1 MLTKIKSLCNTWHFY
16 AILVLLASLTLI
28 SLYYGVLLIIYLIYL
43 YKIKLL
49 KLSFIFLL
57 LYYVISILGLSL
69 YSFKLEDEI
78 SGIVISVKSYSDYQN
93 VVILKGFYKVYLT
106 INDNNEIHIGQRI
119 IASGWSK
126 EIDLQSFG
134 TYLRSIGIYRKY
146 SVSNYKVS
154 NEFNLYSIKYKIFN
168 FYENKL
174 DEKSYSYLMS
184 LIFGLNDF
192 DLSFKEQINNL
203 GISYL
208 FCISGFHINMI
219 IILFDYILSKFI
231 HKQHI
236 KDFIVIIL
244 LLIYAFITGFSYGV
258 LRATLMV
265 IITKISYYKSL
276 SLTKLDCLS
285 LSLIVISF
293 INPYA
298 LYNTS
303 FRLSFLSVF
312 IIILITNNLKSEN
325 KLISNYYIT
334 VILFL
339 ASAPI
344 VISINNEI
352 NLLTIFISPII
363 LILFSYIIIPFTYIL
378 LIFPQI
384 YPLINS
390 IYIIFESIIESLN
403 NIDILLIGSKKFSPI
418 LYILYYFLFYNLLC
432 HYERYGLKYFNS
444 ILFIIII
451 YIFNVTIYLIPYDR
465 ITILDVGQGDS
476 ILIECANNKGNI
488 LIDSYNN
495 IDKLEEKGIKNIN
508 TLIIT
513 HSDNDHSETALEVI
527 NNYNVNT
534 LILSYYD
541 EYDFLNDIK
550 TDIKIL
556 NYKADD
562 VYYFN
567 NLKFNFLSPYI
578 DYSSSNNNSLVF
590 ILSINSFK
598 MLFTADIEEKAEKD
612 IIDKYGTLKFDILK
626 VAHHGSLS
634 STSLYFLNNIKFSDA
649 IISVGKN
656 NYYNHPN
663 DKVIESL
670 NSKNIYRTDNDNDIY
685 IHVYND
691 KYKIKTNI
699 YHNLL
704 IYSRKRIKLN
714 V

>member
-28 SLYYGVLLIIYLIYL
+28 SLYYGILLIIYLIYL

-57 LYYVISILGLSL
+57 LYYVITILVLSL
-69 YSFKLEDEI
+69 YPFKLEDEI
-78 SGIVISVKSYSDYQN
+78 SGIVISVKNNSDYQS
-93 VVILKGFYKVYLT
+93 VVILKGLYKVYLT
-106 INDNNEIHIGQRI
+106 IPDNNEIHIGQRI
-119 IASGWSK
+119 IASGTSK
-126 EIDLQSFG
+126 EIDLESFD
-134 TYLRSIGIYRKY
+134 TYLRSIGIYRRY

-154 NEFNLYSIKYKIFN
+154 NEFNIYSIKYKVFN
-168 FYENKL
+168 FYESKL
-174 DEKSYSYLMS
+174 DEKSYSYLIG
-184 LIFGLNDF
+184 LVFGLNDF

-203 GISYL
+203 GVSYL

-219 IILFDYILSKFI
+219 IVLFDYILSKVI
-231 HKQHI
+231 HRQHI
-236 KDFIVIIL
+236 KDSIIIIL
-244 LLIYAFITGFSYGV
+244 LLIYAFLTGFSYGV
-258 LRATLMV
+258 ARATLMV
-265 IITKISYYKSL
+265 IITKINYYKSL
-276 SLTKLDCLS
+276 NLTKLDCLS
-285 LSLIVISF
+285 IAFIIISF

-312 IIILITNNLKSEN
+312 IILLITNNLKNDN
-325 KLISNYYIT
+325 KLITNYYIT
-334 VILFL
+334 IIIFL

-344 VISINNEI
+344 IISINNEI
-352 NLLTIFISPII
+352 NLLTVFISPII
-363 LILFSYIIIPFTYIL
+363 LLLFSYIILPFTYVL
-378 LIFPQI
+378 LILPQI

-390 IYIIFESIIESLN
+390 IYILFERIINTLN
-403 NIDILLIGSKKFSPI
+403 NFDILLIESKTFSPI
-418 LYILYYFLFYNLLC
+418 LYITYYFLFYNLLC
-432 HYERYGLKYFNS
+432 QYERYGLKYFNS
-444 ILFIIII
+444 LLFIIVIF
-451 YIFNVTIYLIPYDR
+451 IFNITNYLIPYDR

-495 IDKLEEKGIKNIN
+495 IDKLKDKGIKNIN

-513 HSDNDHSETALEVI
+513 HSDNDHSETTLDVI
-527 NNYNVNT
+527 NNYNVST

-541 EYDFLNDIK
+541 EYEFLKDIK
-550 TDIKIL
+550 SDIKIL
-556 NYKADD
+556 NYKSDD

-567 NLKFNFLSPYI
+567 NLKFDFLSPNTE
-578 DYSSSNNNSLVF
+578 YSSSNNNSLSF

-598 MLFTADIEEKAEKD
+598 MLFAGDIEEEAEKD

-626 VAHHGSLS
+626 VAHHGSFS
-634 STSLYFLNNIKFSDA
+634 STSTYFLNNTKFNDA

-663 DKVIESL
+663 DQVIESL
-670 NSKNIYRTDNDNDIY
+670 NDKNIYRTDTDNDIY
-685 IHVYND
+685 IDVYSK

-699 YHNLL
+699 YHDLL